1 MEDAAIATQDGDG
14 LGRTLLNGWM
24 AIAVRF
30 GFVQTTMF
38 LFLFYVLM
46 LGPVSLGLIVARR
59 DYLGRRG
66 LRAGTSAWRE
76 ADTAAPDLER
86 AKLLS

>member
-1 MEDAAIATQDGDG
+1 MEDGGVAMADGES
-14 LGRTLLNGWM
+14 LGRRLLNGWM

-30 GFVQTTMF
+30 GFVQTTML
-38 LFLFYVLM
+38 LFFFYVL
-46 LGPVSLGLIVARR
+46 LIGPVSLGLIVGRR

-66 LRAGTSAWRE
+66 LGAEGSAWRD